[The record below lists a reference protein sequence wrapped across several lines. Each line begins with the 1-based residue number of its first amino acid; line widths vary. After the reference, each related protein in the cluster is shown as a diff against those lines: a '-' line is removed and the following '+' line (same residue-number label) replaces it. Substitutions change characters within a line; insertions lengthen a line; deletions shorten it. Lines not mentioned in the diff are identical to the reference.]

1 MTGTMT
7 HFETI
12 LEFQRLLKEFNLIY
26 RDLESLH
33 KEGEPDND
41 VEHSYRIAMLAWMV
55 AEEYKIPL
63 DTAKLLRYGLIH
75 DLVEVYAGDVSI
87 YANISAEEKARKE
100 HESLLELKEKF
111 PGLATIWSDVEA
123 YEKREDAESKFVYI
137 IDKLEPILL
146 VILSARDHF
155 KKVGITHEDFVALK
169 QKKIKDLESAAQVF
183 NKEIMRYIEEHKA
196 EFFG

>member
-1 MTGTMT
+1 MN

-12 LEFQRLLKEFNLIY
+12 LEFERLLKDFNLIY

-33 KEGEPDND
+33 NVGDQDND

-63 DTAKLLRYGLIH
+63 DTTKLLRYGLIH

-87 YANISAEEKARKE
+87 YANTSAEEKTRKE
-100 HESLLELKEKF
+100 HESLLKLKEKF
-111 PGLATIWSDVEA
+111 PGLEAIWKDVDA

-155 KKVGITHEDFVALK
+155 TKRGIAHGDFVERK
-169 QKKIKDLESAAQVF
+169 QKKIKDLESSAQVF
-183 NKEIMRYIEEHKA
+183 NKEIMQYIEEHKA